1 MSHTIIGTAGHVDHG
16 KTSLIKALTGIDADR
31 LREEKQRG
39 ITIELGFAS
48 LELENG
54 EKVGIIDVP
63 GHEKFVG
70 NMLAG
75 TGGIDIA
82 LLVVAA
88 DESFMPQTQEHLS
101 ILTLL
106 GIKKGIIALTK
117 IDIVDEAWAAMVVEE
132 IRERTKGTFFEN
144 CVIVPVSSATGE
156 GIATLKQELINA
168 VKSASEKKGGAF
180 RLPVDRVFSMEGFG
194 TVVTGTVIE
203 GQISENDEIEIHPS
217 KIVAKVRA
225 IQVHGEK
232 VQTVYAGQRAAV
244 NLSGIK
250 KSKLSRGDVLTATN
264 SIKSSTLLDIRLD
277 VVKECGHKILNR
289 SRLHLYHG
297 SKELL
302 CRLVLMDKECL
313 QAGESGYAQ
322 LRLEEEIAAKRG
334 DRFVVRFY
342 SPLETVGGGV
352 ILDPLSGRRRRNNE
366 NHIKG
371 FEIKDGVDINAIV
384 ERVIFEH
391 SEEFLPFNEMKKV
404 MFTHEDTREILE
416 RLKQSGRI
424 LEVAQGI
431 YIHED
436 CLKKFAKKA
445 NAVLTEYH
453 KENPL
458 HFGLKSDEFRSK
470 LFPAVSQSITDN
482 IIAALIKGGEFKYE
496 DNRLALSA
504 FKVSLSAQ
512 QLKLMDEIKAT
523 YYNSGFSFPESEL
536 VYEKYPKNKAAV
548 KQVLDM
554 LIKNGELI
562 LLNAEYCIHKDNYNK
577 AFELI
582 RGLVADGG
590 EFTLAQFRDAAGT
603 SRKYAVAILEHLD
616 AKKVTQKAG
625 DARKLLKNGY
635 K

>member
-31 LREEKQRG
+31 LREEKRRG

-54 EKVGIIDVP
+54 ERVGIIDVP

-117 IDIVDEAWAAMVVEE
+117 IDLVDEAWAAMVIEE

-156 GIATLKQELINA
+156 GVNELKQELINA
-168 VKSASEKKGGAF
+168 VHSASEKKGGAF
-180 RLPVDRVFSMEGFG
+180 RLPVDRVFSMDGFG

-203 GQISENDEIEIHPS
+203 GQVSENDEIEVKPS
-217 KIVAKVRA
+217 KIIAKVRA
-225 IQVHGEK
+225 IQVHGEN
-232 VQTVYAGQRAAV
+232 VQTVYAGQRAAI

-250 KSKLSRGDVLTATN
+250 KSKLSRGDVLTALN
-264 SIKSSTLLDIRLD
+264 SIKNSTLLDVRLD
-277 VVKECGHKILNR
+277 IVKECEHKILNR

-302 CRLVLMDKECL
+302 CRLVLMDKESL
-313 QAGESGYAQ
+313 LAGESGYAQ
-322 LRLEEEIAAKRG
+322 LRLEEEISAKRG

-366 NHIKG
+366 SHLKG
-371 FEIKDGVDINAIV
+371 FMVKDSGDIAAIV

-391 SEEFLPFNEMKKV
+391 SEEFLPFNELKKV
-404 MFTHEDTREILE
+404 MFPHDDTDEIVSE
-416 RLKQSGRI
+416 LKQSGI
-424 LEVAQGI
+424 VLEVAQGVF
-431 YIHED
+431 IHDD

-445 NAVLTEYH
+445 SIILTDYH

-470 LFPAVSQSITDN
+470 LFPSVSQSLADSIV
-482 IIAALIKGGEFKYE
+482 AALVKSGEFKCK
-496 DNRLALSA
+496 DNRLALSS
-504 FKVSLSAQ
+504 FKVALNEQ
-512 QLKLMDEIKAT
+512 QLKLMDEIKAM
-523 YYNSGFSFPESEL
+523 YYNSGFSFPESQL
-536 VYEKYPKNKAAV
+536 VYEKYAKNKATV

-554 LIKNGELI
+554 IIKNGELI
-562 LLNAEYCIHKDNYNK
+562 LLNAEYCIHKDYYNK
-577 AFELI
+577 ALELI
-582 RGLVADGG
+582 CGLVDANG

-616 AKKVTQKAG
+616 AKKITQKTG
-625 DARKLLKNGY
+625 DARKLIKRPL
-635 K
+635 